1 MIKNKSIKKSSIYK
15 GLSLAFAGVFA
26 ASFFPVNVIQSS
38 ADYQINGTVGSE
50 AIYVYNAKNE
60 AKRGGKYNIRAAYF
74 GSQSQIPVGLHTYN
88 GTSYLTSPIDYDGTN
103 TITAIESKVIVTY
116 VTTGETVATQQADD
130 STIVAA
136 GKDEAVWGTFEAA
149 YAGEYK
155 VTYSMKIT
163 LSNSV
168 DKSFETSM
176 IVYSKASGAYF
187 EFDDNS
193 EKVIPSFYDAD
204 LLTTVKR
211 VDLPLPTVMDENEK
225 PVDDVKFIVNGDTTG
240 LSASDKYVDITV
252 SGANGKATVTKD
264 GADVYIDAKYF
275 NPAADNAD
283 NYNGEGNYIV
293 KYSYYNGGQFV
304 KSITKTF
311 TVSKGYYKDYKLAL
325 SLNGSLSSAVTG
337 VAVTLPTALGKTD
350 SKTTP
355 ASESVN
361 IHYDVKAYRKS
372 GSSYSDC
379 SDDHAD
385 SIKDGKFTP
394 WADGNYKIVYE
405 AYDFYGNKV
414 VKEDTF
420 VDDVKDTQA
429 PNVVI
434 YDASN
439 KANYVNGNYSE
450 GIKEYI
456 DASTALKSIS
466 GEGNIIVYAVG
477 ATDNVPEGL
486 KYTRI
491 VRQSSTDIEIKDY
504 ADKNLIFAFNAE
516 KFLSNN
522 YYVSSKLT
530 SEQIVEFN
538 SDESKLR
545 AWLKENNFLIV
556 TNDNTKTVE
565 DGYAYIDATSER
577 LNLSGDKDGKSY
589 SVIYYAEDAAGN
601 RSTELKPKIQ
611 IMKGDY
617 EDTAKPEITFVTNL
631 KNSYRTNSTISF
643 EAPSASDDDTRMDVV
658 VEYRYDTDDTDKWRT
673 FDDEKYEIDLSE
685 VEELIKA
692 GKTPANVTI
701 YAHATDDYGN
711 MGEWSKKINIVDIN
725 DTEAPTIISERYN
738 RENDEKIEQ
747 NTVIDLPTI
756 TLKDDNTG
764 YINAEVYVTRV
775 DGDNETSIPVYGK
788 TEERDPLLGT
798 YTLNAGKVVA
808 SYPGKYQVKVV
819 FTDAGN
825 NQITT
830 FYNYE
835 VEGKVVVEDPVITGI
850 GTTLGD
856 NGKGEVG
863 ESIDLPTPTIDYSIN
878 NETHGI
884 FGVKNDDSKSALYFN
899 VKVTNDAPSSYK
911 FDEIDENTFTA
922 YEEGI
927 YMLTYTVKFSVFDKN
942 KFEINTAG
950 TAVVEINTEN
960 IVYPLANGD
969 FVIAGANGATATV
982 KYAVKTDDK
991 YVVYDLSAQFESDSI
1006 GIKVKDT
1013 KYYLRLSDVAQLEA
1027 PNGDTNIGFEIG
1039 DGSIQIKETTI
1050 SDSTELDLD
1059 AYIAYAKEETL
1070 KVEYKDTKAPVMAV
1084 ADYNYPSTA
1093 NVNDFITIHRPEAED
1108 ACKSGINREKSYVYI
1123 SVTGGENT
1131 SAYYKTIKL
1140 KDWEKS
1146 ESGYDETS
1154 KDIKYK
1160 VTSNGKCT
1168 IQYFI
1173 YDYAGNLNDECKYE
1187 IAVGDCVSPKVTIAK
1202 NFVKDSYSL
1211 GEFSESN
1218 PLVLDFNKLSFSDN
1232 KTSED
1237 KLKQTIKVVLTNT
1250 STGAVV
1256 DNTGDAE
1263 ADIYRYVP
1271 TEVGTYELKITV
1283 YDEAGWESDGGT
1295 VTFEIKADEKEG
1307 TEVYEVVGTILIV
1320 VAVAILAGVVTYFV
1334 VSAVKNNK
1342 KNGKGKAK
1350 KA

>member
-1 MIKNKSIKKSSIYK
+1 MIKNKSIKKSGIYK

-26 ASFFPVNVIQSS
+26 ASFFPVNIIQTS
-38 ADYQINGTVGSE
+38 ADYQISGTVGSE
-50 AIYVYNAKNE
+50 AVYVYNANNE
-60 AKRGGKYNIRAAYF
+60 AYKGGKYDIRAAYF
-74 GSQSQIPVGLHTYN
+74 GSQSQIPVGLRNYS
-88 GTSYLTSPIDYDGTN
+88 SYAATEYDGTN
-103 TITAIESKVIVTY
+103 TITAIESKVTVTY
-116 VTTGETVATQQADD
+116 VTTGETVATQQAED
-130 STIVAA
+130 SAIATAE
-136 GKDEAVWGTFEAA
+136 KDEAVWGTFEAA

-168 DKSFETSM
+168 TKSFETSM
-176 IVYSKASGAYF
+176 IVYSKASSAYF
-187 EFDDNS
+187 EFNDNS

-204 LLTTVKR
+204 LLTTIKR
-211 VDLPLPTVMDENEK
+211 VDLPLPTVMGENEK
-225 PVDDVKFIVNGDTTG
+225 PVDGVKFIVNGDTTG
-240 LSASDKYVDITV
+240 LSAGDKYVDITV

-264 GADVYIDAKYF
+264 GNDFYIDAKYF
-275 NPAADNAD
+275 DPADDNAD

-293 KYSYYNGGQFV
+293 KYAYYNGGQFV
-304 KSITKTF
+304 KSLTKTF
-311 TVSKGYYKDYKLAL
+311 TVNKGYYKDYKLAL
-325 SLNGSLSSAVTG
+325 SQSGSLSSAITG
-337 VAVTLPTALGKTD
+337 VESTLPTLLGKTD
-350 SKTTP
+350 SESTP

-361 IHYDVKAYRKS
+361 IHYTVKAYRQN
-372 GSSYSDC
+372 GSSYSDS

-385 SIKDGKFTP
+385 SVKDGKFTP
-394 WADGNYKIVYE
+394 WADGNYKIVYSAE
-405 AYDFYGNKV
+405 DFYGNKA
-414 VKEDTF
+414 ESSF
-420 VDDVKDTQA
+420 FIDDVKDTKA
-429 PNVVI
+429 PNAVI

-439 KANYVNGNYSE
+439 KENYVDGDFQK

-477 ATDNVPEGL
+477 ATDNVSEGL

-491 VRQSSTDIEIKDY
+491 IRQSATDIEIKDY
-504 ADKNLIFAFNAE
+504 ADKNLIFNFDAE

-522 YYVSSKLT
+522 YYVSAKLT
-530 SEQIVEFN
+530 PEQIVEYN
-538 SDESKLR
+538 NDESKLT

-577 LNLSGDKDGKSY
+577 LKLSGDTDGKTY
-589 SVIYYAEDAAGN
+589 SIIYYAEDAAGN
-601 RSTELKPKIQ
+601 RSTELKPNIQ

-658 VEYRYDTDDTDKWRT
+658 VEYRYDTDAADEWRT
-673 FDDEKYEIDLSE
+673 FEDEKYEIDLSE
-685 VEELIKA
+685 VEELIEA
-692 GKTPANVTI
+692 GETPTSVTI

-725 DTEAPTIISERYN
+725 DTVAPTIISERYN
-738 RENDEKIEQ
+738 TKNDEKIEQ

-775 DGDNETSIPVYGK
+775 EGDNQTSIPVYGK
-788 TEERDPLLGT
+788 TEERDSLLGI

-835 VEGKVVVEDPVITGI
+835 VEGKVIVEDPVITGI

-863 ESIDLPTPTIDYSIN
+863 EPIDLPTPKIDYSIN
-878 NETHGI
+878 NATHGI
-884 FGVKNDDSKSALYFN
+884 FGVKNDDSKSALYFA
-899 VKVTNDAPSSYK
+899 VKVTNDAPSSFK
-911 FDEIDENTFTA
+911 FNAKDENTFTA

-927 YMLTYTVKFSVFDKN
+927 YMLTYTVKFSVFDKD
-942 KFEINTAG
+942 KFEINTDG
-950 TAVVEINTEN
+950 TAVVEKDTNN

-969 FVIAGANGATATV
+969 FVVAGVNGAAPTV
-982 KYAVKTDDK
+982 KYAVKTEDK
-991 YVVYDLSAQFESDSI
+991 YVIYDLSAQFESDSI
-1006 GIKVKDT
+1006 GIKVSGT

-1027 PNGDTNIGFEIG
+1027 PNGDTNIKFEIK
-1039 DGSIQIKETTI
+1039 DDRIEIKDATVST
-1050 SDSTELDLD
+1050 STELDLD
-1059 AYIAYAKEETL
+1059 AYIAYTKEETL

-1084 ADYNYPSTA
+1084 ADYDYPSTA
-1093 NVNDFITIHRPEAED
+1093 NVNDLITIHRPEAED
-1108 ACKSGINREKSYVYI
+1108 ACKSGINREKSYVSI
-1123 SVTGGENT
+1123 SVTGGEK
-1131 SAYYKTIKL
+1131 SASYSKTIKL

-1146 ESGYDETS
+1146 ESGYDEVS

-1160 VTSNGKCT
+1160 VASNGKCT

-1202 NFVKDSYSL
+1202 NFVKESYSL

-1218 PLVLDFNKLSFSDN
+1218 PLVLDFSKLSFSDN
-1232 KTSED
+1232 KTSEAE
-1237 KLKQTIKVVLTNT
+1237 LKNTVKVVLTNT
-1250 STGAVV
+1250 STDTEVT
-1256 DNTGDAE
+1256 NTGDAE